1 MSDIQS
7 FISWFL
13 DELPSFLMTEPICYL
28 LGFVFLG
35 LTVKL
40 VFKLTNTFT

>member
-7 FISWFL
+7 FITWFL
-13 DELPSFLMTEPICYL
+13 DEIPSFLMTEPICYL

-35 LTVKL
+35 LTVRL
-40 VFKLTNTFT
+40 VIKLTNFTT